1 MTNAQSR
8 LPIEKVAFGVRYTP
22 QYRVRDNMGT
32 LIDRIL
38 RSDQFGPDT
47 FPRSEAG
54 PHQHVL
60 LNPGNGDRLV
70 ISQAD
75 VLLDIE
81 LRTESLNDV
90 EEMAHAFDSIII
102 KQLKDVCKVSD
113 AFRFGLLV
121 RFEELHSHSYE
132 CPVERY
138 ADKALVDVSVKTLNL
153 QFSYNLPTPAGFSK
167 RGVEDYR
174 NVIYSMNQEEPDR
187 FSLAVDYQHYFDP
200 ILSAQEWTQAL
211 YKKFALDAISYHEG
225 KFSSWVESIA
235 KEARAA
241 A

>member
-1 MTNAQSR
+1 MTNVQSR

-32 LIDRIL
+32 LVDRIL
-38 RSDQFGPDT
+38 RSDQFSPDT

-54 PHQHVL
+54 PHQHAL

-70 ISQAD
+70 VSQDD

-90 EEMAHAFDSIII
+90 EKMAHAFDSIII
-102 KQLKDVCKVSD
+102 RQLRNVCKISD

-153 QFSYNLPTPAGFSK
+153 QFSYNLPTPEGFTK
-167 RGVEDYR
+167 RDVGDYR
-174 NVIYSMNQEEPDR
+174 NVIYTMNQEKSDG
-187 FSLAVDYQHYFDP
+187 FSLAVDYQQYFEP
-200 ILSAQEWTQAL
+200 ILDAKDWTQSL
-211 YKKFALDAISYHEG
+211 YEQFARDAIAYHQG
-225 KFSSWVESIA
+225 KFSSWVDSIA